1 MFCIFIAGV
10 AIVCVCIVIIIYAN
24 VCLLTHFS
32 TSTDQIKAER
42 EREEFDKLAKKQTIG
57 DRGTNW
63 MYEGHGVS
71 GQDELQSAAAAASE
85 AKAEEAKNESYL
97 LGKEY
102 VPDNQIGKGS
112 GDFAAVSNMSGALEK
127 ASTVGATIGVGQSTN
142 NNVAAAVGGGE
153 GSTLRI
159 QQQTNIQKEDNNS
172 EWNQNFHLR
181 HEDPMFAVSQQKR
194 QIDKDVEKKR
204 KLMERAGLD
213 VRPVLKKDGDRLGNK
228 KMRDERYMSDG
239 DKRRHKKKKKRKHK
253 SKKSRKSH
261 HKSSSS
267 KRRRRDRSRSPSYSS
282 DYSSSS
288 YVSSRGRRHHDS
300 RKHRGGDRYES
311 RHRRRSRSRSADRH
325 DSREDDRRRHHS
337 HRRSRSR
344 SYSPRD
350 RRRRRHSSRSYSRS
364 RSRDD
369 SRNRREYDGDRKK
382 RERDEYK
389 DRSYNGHNNHDDR
402 KPPPADASSS
412 DHQRAK
418 DDDTNNTKKKAEG
431 YGLIGTS
438 LANRNNA
445 SSQQQKHD
453 YLGPN
458 QKLLAAKRDE
468 IEQERRLRL
477 EAAGRSGGGD
487 YDEFGRSRPR
497 SKEERERAL
506 KEMERTARDRR

>member
-1 MFCIFIAGV
+1 MSLF
-10 AIVCVCIVIIIYAN
+10 YT
-24 VCLLTHFS
+24 LTHHLLKYT

-102 VPDNQIGKGS
+102 VPDNQTGKGS
-112 GDFAAVSNMSGALEK
+112 GDFAAVNNMTGALEK
-127 ASTVGATIGVGQSTN
+127 ASTVGATIGVGQSTTN
-142 NNVAAAVGGGE
+142 INAAVGGGE

-159 QQQTNIQKEDNNS
+159 QQQTSTIQKEDNNNS

-213 VRPVLKKDGDRLGNK
+213 VRPVLKSDGDNGLDNRK
-228 KMRDERYMSDG
+228 RRDDGEMSDG

-253 SKKSRKSH
+253 SKKSRKYH
-261 HKSSSS
+261 HKSSSR
-267 KRRRRDRSRSPSYSS
+267 RRRRDRSRSPSYSS

-288 YVSSRGRRHHDS
+288 SVSSRGRRHHDS
-300 RKHRGGDRYES
+300 RKHHRKDRYES
-311 RHRRRSRSRSADRH
+311 RHRRSRSRSSDRNH
-325 DSREDDRRRHHS
+325 GRGDDRRRQHHS
-337 HRRSRSR
+337 RHSRSRSR

-350 RRRRRHSSRSYSRS
+350 RRRRHSSRSYSRS

-369 SRNRREYDGDRKK
+369 SSNRREYDGDRRK
-382 RERDEYK
+382 RGRD
-389 DRSYNGHNNHDDR
+389 DYNGHNNHDDR
-402 KPPPADASSS
+402 KPPSDASST

-418 DDDTNNTKKKAEG
+418 DDNTNTKKKAEG

-438 LANRNNA
+438 LANRNNT
-445 SSQQQKHD
+445 SSQQQQKHD

-477 EAAGRSGGGD
+477 EAAGRTGGGD
-487 YDEFGRSRPR
+487 YDEFGRSRYYY
-497 SKEERERAL
+497 
-506 KEMERTARDRR
+506 